1 MSTEAAAND
10 VASDVKVEIEPEGAK
25 PTEAATL
32 DVKVEIQP
40 ETTKPTD
47 AKASKSDQK
56 VAPTKDYRAPDAR
69 PDYHVVCCE
78 NSWGDIFFI
87 PFQTILLYGFMIG
100 YSILIV
106 QGTYMSTI
114 SQAALWIY
122 FFAWAA
128 GVVYLSVTIATAD
141 WETSLKSK
149 LATKMAAEE
158 GAAIE

>member
-1 MSTEAAAND
+1 MATQAATD
-10 VASDVKVEIEPEGAK
+10 VATDVKVEIEPEVAK
-25 PTEAATL
+25 PSEAIA

-40 ETTKPTD
+40 EATNPSEK
-47 AKASKSDQK
+47 AKAGKSDQK

-87 PFQTILLYGFMIG
+87 PFQTLLLYGFMIG
-100 YSILIV
+100 FSILVV

-141 WETSLKSK
+141 WETSLKAK
-149 LATKMAAEE
+149 LAAKMAADE
-158 GAAIE
+158 GAVIE